1 MEVCTKFLSQIAN
14 KLKKLKE
21 GGFDMLIYN
30 FREIENKKFGKIR
43 AVDQE
48 GRVWFAADD
57 VARALG
63 YFKPK
68 DAVLIHV
75 VSMNEKLFVKPDNS
89 NFEIPKKGMM
99 FINEYGFRQ
108 LVRECNVNSA
118 DKAKRWLLKE
128 VLPWALESVKEK
140 PDPDK
145 IIEKTPQNTS
155 VNGNI
160 KNMPVFSFKNN
171 NDSSEYCRL
180 IKRRSNASSVTM
192 IAKDYGWSAIRLNK
206 YLEEKGVQVKFNG
219 MWLLNPKYVDRDYT
233 VVGTS
238 KFHKNRQAKKS
249 KGKQKK
255 EVLCTYWTR
264 AGMIF
269 IYNLLKQDG
278 ILPLIEQ
285 ADKNRTVS

>member
-1 MEVCTKFLSQIAN
+1 
-14 KLKKLKE
+14 
-21 GGFDMLIYN
+21 MLIYN
-30 FREIENKKFGKIR
+30 FRKIENKKFGKVR
-43 AVDQE
+43 VVDQE

-75 VSMNEKLFVKPDNS
+75 VSMNKKLFLKPENKKWD
-89 NFEIPKKGMM
+89 IPKKGMI

-128 VLPWALESVKEK
+128 VLPWALESVTEK
-140 PDPDK
+140 PDLNEISNKEADK
-145 IIEKTPQNTS
+145 IDITKNDIS
-155 VNGNI
+155 
-160 KNMPVFSFKNN
+160 NMPVFSFKNN
-171 NDSSEYCRL
+171 QDSSEYCRL

-192 IAKDYGWSAIRLNK
+192 IAKDYGWSAIKLNK

-233 VVGTS
+233 VIGST
-238 KFHKNRQAKKS
+238 KFHKNGQSKKS

-264 AGMIF
+264 AGLIF

-285 ADKNRTVS
+285 PDKNKKGS

>member
-1 MEVCTKFLSQIAN
+1 
-14 KLKKLKE
+14 
-21 GGFDMLIYN
+21 MLIYN
-30 FREIENKKFGKIR
+30 FRIMENKKFGKVR
-43 AVDQE
+43 VVDQE

-75 VSMNEKLFVKPDNS
+75 VSMNKKLFLKPENKKWD
-89 NFEIPKKGMM
+89 IPKKGMI

-128 VLPWALESVKEK
+128 ILPWALESVKEK
-140 PDPDK
+140 PDP
-145 IIEKTPQNTS
+145 EKTPKNTS
-155 VNGNI
+155 VNDNI
-160 KNMPVFSFKNN
+160 KNMPVFIFKNN

-192 IAKDYGWSAIRLNK
+192 IAKDYGCSAIKLNK

-233 VVGTS
+233 VIGST
-238 KFHKNRQAKKS
+238 KFHKNGQSKKS

-264 AGMIF
+264 AGLIF

-285 ADKNRTVS
+285 PDKNKKGS